1 MGQRKNGIILIKGMY
16 GGERGKRAEEPVA
29 KEKYPLI
36 NGKIKLQW
44 ILNKKCFKSI
54 NCACSW

>member
-36 NGKIKLQW
+36 NGKIKLQ
-44 ILNKKCFKSI
+44 
-54 NCACSW
+54 